1 MLKYILSG
9 CITLYMVFSASAQM
23 SGPIKYK
30 DDVFS
35 AITVS
40 KNLSYGRDSTGK
52 KKHSTFFDLYQPA
65 DDSTGLRPLIIWM
78 HGGGF
83 KFGSKEAAGIRL
95 WSASFAR
102 RGYVC
107 AAINYRMSSNKLR
120 FHFNDLVKGCYDAV
134 QDAQTAIAWFKAN
147 AVRLRIDTNRIVLA
161 GNSAG
166 GMIALQAAYSSNAEM
181 LHLIGNNDSS
191 LVSQTVDAGH
201 IAAVINFWGGIFNTD
216 WLKNARVPIVSV
228 HGKKDGIVP
237 YDHKGYPLYGSF
249 AIHHAA
255 DSLHIPNQLK
265 TYDDYSHELQKHFNP
280 FFVSRPT
287 KKRWLGAGQFAA
299 DFLYKEL
306 FGNSTAS
313 FRMDERDAG
322 IGGSGGSR

>member
-9 CITLYMVFSASAQM
+9 CIALCMVFPAGAQM
-23 SGPIKYK
+23 SGPVKYK
-30 DDVFS
+30 DDIFS
-35 AITVS
+35 AITVQR
-40 KNLSYGRDSTGK
+40 NLSYGSKDEAGKRNRSTL
-52 KKHSTFFDLYQPA
+52 FDLYQPK
-65 DDSTGLRPLIIWM
+65 DDGAGLRPLIIWM

-83 KFGSKEAAGIRL
+83 KFGSKKAAGTQL
-95 WSASFAR
+95 WSTTFAR

-107 AAINYRMSSNKLR
+107 AAINYRMGSKDLR

-134 QDAQTAIAWFKAN
+134 QDAQTAIAWFRAN

-181 LHLIGNNDSS
+181 LGLIGNDDSG
-191 LVSQTVDAGH
+191 LVSHTIDAGH
-201 IAAVINFWGGIFNTD
+201 IAAVVNFWGGIFHID
-216 WLKNARVPIVSV
+216 WLQNARVPIVSV

-249 AIHHAA
+249 AIHRTA

-265 TYDDYSHELQKHFNP
+265 TYEDYSHELQKHFNP
-280 FFVSRPT
+280 FIVSGPT
-287 KKRWLGAGQFAA
+287 KKRWLEAGQFAA
-299 DFLYKEL
+299 DFLYREL
-306 FGNSTAS
+306 FKDRESA
-313 FRMDERDAG
+313 RRDERDAG
-322 IGGSGGSR
+322 GGSGGR

>member
-1 MLKYILSG
+1 
-9 CITLYMVFSASAQM
+9 MVFPAGAQM
-23 SGPIKYK
+23 SGLVKYK

-35 AITVS
+35 AITVR
-40 KNLSYGRDSTGK
+40 KNLSYGSGDSAGK
-52 KKHSTFFDLYQPA
+52 RNRRTLFDLYQPK
-65 DDSTGLRPLIIWM
+65 DDGTGLRPLIIWM

-83 KFGSKEAAGIRL
+83 KFGSKEAAGIKL
-95 WSASFAR
+95 WSTTFAH

-107 AAINYRMSSNKLR
+107 AAINYRMSGKVLSL
-120 FHFNDLVKGCYDAV
+120 HFNDLVKGCYGAV
-134 QDAQTAIAWFKAN
+134 QDAQTAIAWFRAN

-181 LHLIGNNDSS
+181 LGLIGNDDSS
-191 LVSQTVDAGH
+191 LVSHVIDAGH
-201 IAAVINFWGGIFNTD
+201 IAAVVNFWGGIFHID
-216 WLKNARVPIVSV
+216 WLQNARVPIVSV

-249 AIHHAA
+249 AIHRTA

-280 FFVSRPT
+280 FIVSGPT
-287 KKRWLGAGQFAA
+287 KKRWLEAGQFAA
-299 DFLYKEL
+299 DFLYREL
-306 FGNSTAS
+306 FKDSGSA
-313 FRMDERDAG
+313 RRDERDAG
-322 IGGSGGSR
+322 GGSGGR